1 MAMLPAQVLSEI
13 YKRMRDGDWSGVEEL
28 LSDDFKVVEPES
40 LPYGGLW
47 KGKDALQ
54 RLFPAVMSHFEN
66 PAPVTKE
73 VIGGEEWAAVI
84 VDFTVTA
91 KKTGRRFTQTV
102 SEVGRVVDGKLV
114 ELQIHYFDT
123 AALAAEIGSGAEDS

>member
-1 MAMLPAQVLSEI
+1 
-13 YKRMRDGDWSGVEEL
+13 MRDGDWSGVEEL

>member
-1 MAMLPAQVLSEI
+1 MGMTAAEI
-13 YKRMRDGDWSGVEEL
+13 LGSVYQCMGQGDWDGVEAL
-28 LSDDFKVVEPES
+28 LADDFTIVEPES

-54 RLFPAVMSHFEN
+54 RLHPAVMQHFDN
-66 PAPVTKE
+66 PEPVIKE
-73 VIGGEEWAAVI
+73 VIGGQVWASVI
-84 VDFTVTA
+84 VDFTVTS

-102 SEVGRVVDGKLV
+102 SEVGRVENGKLA

-123 AALAAEIGSGAEDS
+123 AEIAGEIG

>member
-1 MAMLPAQVLSEI
+1 MAMQAAEVLETV
-13 YKRMRDGDWSGVEEL
+13 YTRMREGDWEGVQAL
-28 LSDDFKVVEPES
+28 LTDDFMVVEPES

-54 RLFPAVMSHFEN
+54 RLFPAVMQCFEN
-66 PAPVTKE
+66 PVPVTKE
-73 VIGGEEWAAVI
+73 IIGGKEWASVI
-84 VDFTVTA
+84 VDFTVTS

-102 SEVGRVVDGKLV
+102 SEVGRIVDGKLA

-123 AALAAEIGSGAEDS
+123 AALAAEIPDDV

>member
-1 MAMLPAQVLSEI
+1 MTMTAADVLSTI
-13 YKRMRDGDWSGVEEL
+13 YQKMGQGDWDGVHEL
-28 LSDDFKVVEPES
+28 LSDDFSVVEPES
-40 LPYGGLW
+40 LPYGGVW
-47 KGKDALQ
+47 QGKDALQ
-54 RLFPAVMSHFEN
+54 RLYPAVMSHFDD
-66 PAPVTKE
+66 PAPVIKE
-73 VIGGEEWAAVI
+73 VIGGQEWAAVI

-123 AALAAEIGSGAEDS
+123 AALSAEIG

>member
-1 MAMLPAQVLSEI
+1 MSMTAAEI
-13 YKRMRDGDWSGVEEL
+13 LGGVYQRMGQGDWDGVAAL
-28 LSDDFKVVEPES
+28 LSDDFKVVEPNS

-47 KGKDALQ
+47 EGKDALQ
-54 RLFPAVMSHFEN
+54 RLYPAVMQHFED
-66 PAPVTKE
+66 PAPVIKE

-84 VDFTVTA
+84 VDFTVTS

-102 SEVGRVVDGKLV
+102 SEVGRIENGKLA

-123 AALAAEIGSGAEDS
+123 AELAAEIGTE

>member
-1 MAMLPAQVLSEI
+1 MAMTAAEI
-13 YKRMRDGDWSGVEEL
+13 LGGVYQRMGAGDWDGMMEL

-47 KGKDALQ
+47 EGKDALM
-54 RLFPAVMSHFEN
+54 RLHPAVMSCYDD
-66 PAPVTKE
+66 PTPVIKE
-73 VIGGEEWAAVI
+73 VIGGKEWAAVI
-84 VDFTVTA
+84 VDFTVTS

-102 SEVGRVVDGKLV
+102 SEVGRIENGKLA

-123 AALAAEIGSGAEDS
+123 AELAAEIEAE

>member
-1 MAMLPAQVLSEI
+1 MSMTAAEI
-13 YKRMRDGDWSGVEEL
+13 LGGVYLKMSQGDWEGVEAL
-28 LSDDFKVVEPES
+28 LADDFTIVEPES

-54 RLFPAVMSHFEN
+54 RLHPAVMQYFDD
-66 PAPVTKE
+66 PAPVIKE
-73 VIGGEEWAAVI
+73 VIGGKEWASVI
-84 VDFTVTA
+84 VDFTVTS

-102 SEVGRVVDGKLV
+102 SEVGRVADGKLA

-123 AALAAEIGSGAEDS
+123 AEIAAEIG